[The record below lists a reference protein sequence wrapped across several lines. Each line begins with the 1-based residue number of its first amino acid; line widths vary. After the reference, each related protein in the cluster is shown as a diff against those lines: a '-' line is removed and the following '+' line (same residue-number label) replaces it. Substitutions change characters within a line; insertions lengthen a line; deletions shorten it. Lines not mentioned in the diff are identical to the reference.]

1 LRYAS
6 LARTCSESEGREG
19 AVNMTMVRV
28 DGVNKQY
35 GTVLALESIDLSIEK
50 GEFVTLL
57 GPSGAGKTTL
67 LNLIAG
73 LLEPSRGRIWIDG
86 VDATDFP
93 PNRRGL
99 GMVFQNY
106 ALMPHMTIFE
116 NIAFPLRVRKMPKSE
131 IQRRVKEVLDL
142 VQLPDISRRKPKEL
156 SGGQQQRIALARALV
171 YNPAMILMDEPLGAL
186 DKKLRE
192 QMQLEL
198 KRLHTELRVTVL
210 YVTHDQQEALTMSDR
225 IVLMNV
231 GRVEQIGTPNDL
243 YFNPR
248 SVFAADFLG
257 DSNLVDGRI
266 DAFGDNVL
274 VSTCSGLKLN
284 ARRCSFGRVGEPIK
298 IMVRPENV
306 AVIRDREDAA
316 LVNRAEG
323 VAVDSIILGGV
334 VKHYVRLDDG
344 TIITAQELT
353 RTGQTTLTPGAR
365 ICLGWR
371 AEDTLFLPM
380 DGVMPP
386 VKLIAIA
393 GMVT

>member
-1 LRYAS
+1 
-6 LARTCSESEGREG
+6 
-19 AVNMTMVRV
+19 MTMVRV
-28 DGVNKQY
+28 AGLSKRY
-35 GTVLALESIDLSIEK
+35 GSVVALESVDLSIEK

-57 GPSGAGKTTL
+57 GPSGSGKTTL

-73 LLEPSRGRIWIDG
+73 LLEPTGGSIWIGG
-86 VDATDFP
+86 VDATDIP

-116 NIAFPLRVRKMPKSE
+116 NIAFPLRVRKRPRAE
-131 IQRRVKEVLDL
+131 IERKVGEVLDL
-142 VQLPDISRRKPKEL
+142 VQLPGIAQRKPREL
-156 SGGQQQRIALARALV
+156 SGGQQQRISLARALV

-198 KRLHTELRVTVL
+198 KRLHTELRITVL

-225 IVLMNV
+225 IVMMNV

-266 DAFGDNVL
+266 ETLGDNAL
-274 VSTCSGLKLN
+274 VSIRSGLKLN
-284 ARRCSFGRVGEPIK
+284 ARAWSFGRVGDPIK
-298 IMVRPENV
+298 VMVRPENV
-306 AVIRDREDAA
+306 AVLRDREEAT

-344 TIITAQELT
+344 TMIAAQELT
-353 RTGQTTLTPGAR
+353 RAGRTTIPPGSR
-365 ICLGWR
+365 VTLGWR
-371 AEDTLFLPM
+371 AEDTLILPIE
-380 DGVMPP
+380 GAVP
-386 VKLIAIA
+386 A
-393 GMVT
+393 TS